1 MPKREFSARRIQ
13 GCLNGNRSAKPSL
26 SLPVTPETLASD
38 AGIAANLGFFSVHVH
53 PRDDAG
59 QESLKENWVGA
70 AISAIRAAAPNL
82 EIGVST
88 GAWIEPDLAE
98 RIAAINSWKVLPDVA
113 SVNLFEYGA
122 DKVIKNLQ
130 AKGIGIE
137 AGLAT
142 LRDAQILV
150 QLNLTDRCKRILV
163 EVHGQTPDNAVRSAL
178 EIEQFLNSK
187 NIATP
192 QLHHSYESAT
202 WAVIR
207 AGFDRDHNV
216 RIGLEDTEVLP
227 TGSLATSN
235 AELFRA
241 ATAMLQ
247 D

>member
-1 MPKREFSARRIQ
+1 MLKKEFNAQRIQ
-13 GCLNGNRSAKPSL
+13 GCLNGNRSPEPML
-26 SLPVTPETLASD
+26 SLPVTPESLASD

-53 PRDDAG
+53 PRDDSG

-88 GAWIEPDLAE
+88 GAWIEPDLAA

-122 DKVIKNLQ
+122 DKVINSLQ

-150 QLNLTDRCKRILV
+150 QLDLTDTCKRILV
-163 EVHGQTPDNAVRSAL
+163 EVHGQTPDDAVRSAL

-187 NIATP
+187 NIVTP
-192 QLHHSYESAT
+192 QLHHGYEQAT

-207 AGFDRDHNV
+207 AGFERGHHV

-227 TGSLATSN
+227 TGSPASSN
-235 AELFRA
+235 EDLFNA
-241 ATAMLQ
+241 ATEMLFE
-247 D
+247 

>member
-1 MPKREFSARRIQ
+1 MPKKEFSARRIQ
-13 GCLNGNRSAKPSL
+13 GCLNGNRSPKPPF
-26 SLPVTPETLASD
+26 SLPVTPQDLASD
-38 AGIAANLGFFSVHVH
+38 ACIAANLGFFSVHVH

-59 QESLKENWVGA
+59 QESLKENWIGA

-88 GAWIEPDLAE
+88 GAWIEPDLAA

-113 SVNLFEYGA
+113 SANLFEYGA
-122 DKVIKNLQ
+122 DKVIQCLL
-130 AKGIGIE
+130 AKGIGVE

-150 QLNLTDRCKRILV
+150 QLGLADRCKRILV
-163 EVHGQTPDNAVRSAL
+163 EVHGQAPEDAVRSAL

-192 QLHHSYESAT
+192 RLHHSYESAT

-207 AGFDRDHNV
+207 AGFDRGHHV

-235 AELFRA
+235 EQLFRVA
-241 ATAMLQ
+241 IAMLQ

>member
-1 MPKREFSARRIQ
+1 MPI
-13 GCLNGNRSAKPSL
+13 
-26 SLPVTPETLASD
+26 TPDQLASD
-38 AGIAANLGFFSVHVH
+38 ARIAAKLGFFSVHVH
-53 PRDDAG
+53 ARDDKG
-59 QESLKENWVGA
+59 RESLKRNWIGA
-70 AISAIRAAAPNL
+70 AVSAIRAAAPNL

-150 QLNLTDRCKRILV
+150 QLDLADRCKRILV
-163 EVHGQTPDNAVRSAL
+163 EVHGQTPEDAVRSAL
-178 EIEQFLNSK
+178 EIEQFLSSK

-192 QLHHSYESAT
+192 QLHHSYEQAT
-202 WAVIR
+202 WAVMRVGLDRGHSVRRSRRIHPLKRTTIR
-207 AGFDRDHNV
+207 NQARRLARSYSQSGVAHAPKLKPGFGARPMNNF
-216 RIGLEDTEVLP
+216 G
-227 TGSLATSN
+227 ATI
-235 AELFRA
+235 R
-241 ATAMLQ
+241 TI
-247 D
+247 

>member
-1 MPKREFSARRIQ
+1 MPKKEFSAQRIQ
-13 GCLNGNRSAKPSL
+13 GCLNGNRSPNPSL
-26 SLPVTPETLASD
+26 SLPVTLESLAAD
-38 AGIAANLGFFSVHVH
+38 AGIAANLGFFSVHLH

-59 QESLKENWVGA
+59 RESLKENWVGA
-70 AISAIRAAAPNL
+70 AVSAIREATPGI

-88 GAWIEPDLAE
+88 GAWIQPDLTE

-113 SVNLFEYGA
+113 SANLFEYGA
-122 DKVIKNLQ
+122 DKVIQCLP
-130 AKGIGIE
+130 AKGIGVE

-150 QLNLTDRCKRILV
+150 QLGLADRCRRILV
-163 EVHGQTPDNAVRSAL
+163 EVHGRTPEDAVRSAL

-187 NIATP
+187 NIAAP
-192 QLHHSYESAT
+192 QLHHSYEQAT

-207 AGFDRDHNV
+207 AGFERGHSI

-235 AELFRA
+235 EELFRA
-241 ATAMLQ
+241 AIALLQ
-247 D
+247 E

>member
-1 MPKREFSARRIQ
+1 MPTKEFSARRIQ
-13 GCLNGNRSAKPSL
+13 GCLNGNRSPKASV
-26 SLPVTPETLASD
+26 SLPITPDQLASD
-38 AGIAANLGFFSVHVH
+38 ARIAAKLGFFSVHVH
-53 PRDDAG
+53 ARDDKG
-59 QESLKENWVGA
+59 RESLKRNWIGA
-70 AISAIRAAAPNL
+70 AVSAIRAAAPNL

-98 RIAAINSWKVLPDVA
+98 RFAAINSWKVLPDVA

-150 QLNLTDRCKRILV
+150 QLDLADRCKRILV
-163 EVHGQTPDNAVRSAL
+163 EVHGQTPEDAVRSAL
-178 EIEQFLNSK
+178 EIEQFLSSK

-192 QLHHSYESAT
+192 QLHHSYEQAT
-202 WAVIR
+202 WAVMR
-207 AGFDRDHNV
+207 VGLDRGHSV

-235 AELFRA
+235 EELFRA
-241 ATAMLQ
+241 AIALLQ
-247 D
+247 E

>member
-1 MPKREFSARRIQ
+1 MPTKEFSARRIQ
-13 GCLNGNRSAKPSL
+13 GCLNGNRSPKASV
-26 SLPVTPETLASD
+26 SLPITPDQLASD
-38 AGIAANLGFFSVHVH
+38 ARIAAKLGFFSVHVH
-53 PRDDAG
+53 ARDDKG
-59 QESLKENWVGA
+59 RESLKRNWIGA
-70 AISAIRAAAPNL
+70 AVSAIRAAAPNL

-150 QLNLTDRCKRILV
+150 QLDLADRCKRILV
-163 EVHGQTPDNAVRSAL
+163 EVHGQTPEDAVRSAL
-178 EIEQFLNSK
+178 EIEQFLSSK

-192 QLHHSYESAT
+192 QLHHSYEQAT
-202 WAVIR
+202 WAVMR
-207 AGFDRDHNV
+207 VGLDRGHSV

-235 AELFRA
+235 EELFRA
-241 ATAMLQ
+241 AIALLQ
-247 D
+247 E

>member
-1 MPKREFSARRIQ
+1 MPKEEFSARRIQ
-13 GCLNGNRSAKPSL
+13 GCLNGNRSAKPSI
-26 SLPVTPETLASD
+26 SLPTTPEGSASD
-38 AGIAANLGFFSVHVH
+38 ACLAAKLGFFSVHVH
-53 PRDDAG
+53 PRDDQG
-59 QESLKENWVGA
+59 RESLKEHWIGA
-70 AISAIRAAAPNL
+70 AVSAIRAAAPNL

-88 GAWIEPDLAE
+88 GAWIEPNLTE

-150 QLNLTDRCKRILV
+150 QLDLTDTCKRILV
-163 EVHGQTPDNAVRSAL
+163 EVHGQTPEDAVRSAL

-192 QLHHSYESAT
+192 QLHHSYERAT

-207 AGFDRDHNV
+207 AGFDRGHSV

-235 AELFRA
+235 EELFHA
-241 ATAMLQ
+241 AIAVLQ
-247 D
+247 E

>member
-1 MPKREFSARRIQ
+1 MPKKEFDARRIQ
-13 GCLNGNRSAKPSL
+13 ACLNGNRSPRPSV
-26 SLPVTPETLASD
+26 SLPITPEALASD
-38 AGIAANLGFFSVHVH
+38 ARLATSRGFFSVHVH
-53 PRDDAG
+53 PRDDQGRENLA
-59 QESLKENWVGA
+59 SNWVGA
-70 AISAIRAAAPNL
+70 AVSAIREAAPGI

-88 GAWIEPDLAE
+88 GAWIELDLAA

-142 LRDAQILV
+142 LPDAQILV
-150 QLNLTDRCKRILV
+150 QLDLADTCKRILV
-163 EVHGQTPDNAVRSAL
+163 EVHGQTPEDAVRSAL

-192 QLHHSYESAT
+192 QLHHSYERAT

-207 AGFDRDHNV
+207 AGFDRGHSV

-227 TGSLATSN
+227 IGSLATSN
-235 AELFRA
+235 EELFHA
-241 ATAMLQ
+241 AIAVLQ
-247 D
+247 E